1 MPTVSHGLMPGVGE
15 RGESHFLGIRYHRA
29 ILAVHWTLEAD
40 YSSSSIVEFMELD
53 NTLSDEEKANQVNQR
68 LRELMSEHPGCSIDP
83 NYAYSQQPETPE
95 DEDAIHL
102 LWVCDRLAI
111 ARDVDYRLSKIYAQ
125 LVLVEK
131 FMRSRETLLDYLK
144 ETLGIY
150 VLNGTGRTRLGNK
163 SFRRWRRS
171 ATAAARGESAADVL
185 TEDEDDDV

>member
-1 MPTVSHGLMPGVGE
+1 M
-15 RGESHFLGIRYHRA
+15 
-29 ILAVHWTLEAD
+29 
-40 YSSSSIVEFMELD
+40 
-53 NTLSDEEKANQVNQR
+53 
-68 LRELMSEHPGCSIDP
+68 
-83 NYAYSQQPETPE
+83 
-95 DEDAIHL
+95 
-102 LWVCDRLAI
+102 
-111 ARDVDYRLSKIYAQ
+111 DYRLSKIYAQ

>member
-1 MPTVSHGLMPGVGE
+1 
-15 RGESHFLGIRYHRA
+15 
-29 ILAVHWTLEAD
+29 
-40 YSSSSIVEFMELD
+40 
-53 NTLSDEEKANQVNQR
+53 
-68 LRELMSEHPGCSIDP
+68 MSEHPGCSIDP